1 MRSILSFFL
10 LAGVAWAAA
19 PDPAT
24 VAVIYNRSIP
34 ESVKLAESYRDARKI
49 PQENLL
55 GFDLPAV
62 DDIPR
67 KDFEAKLLKPLRAEF
82 DRRNWWKRGKNP
94 EGLTMPVA
102 NRIRFFAIMRG
113 VPLRIPN
120 TTNPPPGND
129 AAKPFAGHNEAAVD
143 SELAV
148 FGVETLPLDGPVPNA
163 YFNKTQPFA
172 QANLPFLVAVSR
184 IDAADW
190 PTCDRMIRDAI
201 ETEKS
206 GLWGRAYVDVAN
218 KAPEGD
224 KWLEGAVQANLK
236 AGIPTVVDRF
246 NETLPVNYPMTDASL
261 YYGWYDWNVSGPFL
275 NPRFRFRR
283 GAVAMHLHSFSAE
296 QMRNPNANW
305 SAALLARGAAATVGN
320 VYEPYLG
327 FTHHFD
333 VLQQRLLDGFT
344 FAEAAAAAIPGYS
357 WQAIALGDPLYR
369 PFAHLDGPTDIRGE
383 DRDYVAC
390 HLAAMQWKDDPAA
403 WRQQMEKA
411 VERTG
416 SGVLAE
422 AIGLKL
428 REQNL
433 NAEAKQW
440 FINARNRYVASEDK
454 LRQDLNVI
462 AIDRASGRKD
472 EAIRGLRD
480 AKLRYG
486 PIPESDALNGW
497 LNLVDPPPPAS
508 PAHPSGKS

>member
-10 LAGVAWAAA
+10 LAGLALAAA

-24 VAVIYNRSIP
+24 VAVIYNRSMP
-34 ESVKLAESYRDARKI
+34 ESVKLAETYREARNI

-55 GFDLPAV
+55 GFDLPAA
-62 DDIPR
+62 DNIAR
-67 KDFEAKLLKPLRAEF
+67 KDFETKLLQPLRDEF

-94 EGLTMPVA
+94 EGLLMPVA

-113 VPLRIPN
+113 VPIRIPN

-148 FGVETLPLDGPVPNA
+148 FGVESLPLDGPVPNA
-163 YFNKTQPFA
+163 YFNKSQPFA
-172 QANLPFLVAVSR
+172 QANMPFLIAVSR

-190 PTCDRMIRDAI
+190 PTCERMIRDAI
-201 ETEKS
+201 ETEKT
-206 GLWGRAYVDVAN
+206 GLWGRAYVDIAN

-224 KWLEGAVQANLK
+224 KWLEGTVQANLK

-246 NETLPVNYPMTDASL
+246 DDTLPTNYPMTDASL
-261 YYGWYDWNVSGPFL
+261 YFGWYDWNVNGPFL

-333 VLQQRLLDGFT
+333 ILQQRLLDGFT
-344 FAEAAAAAIPGYS
+344 FAEAAAAAMPGYS

-369 PFAHLDGPTDIRGE
+369 PFGRIDGPTDIRTE

-390 HLAAMQWKDDPAA
+390 HLAAMQWKDDPVA

-416 SGVLAE
+416 SGILAE
-422 AIGLKL
+422 AIGLRL
-428 REQNL
+428 REQKL
-433 NAEAKQW
+433 NAEAIQW
-440 FINARNRYVASEDK
+440 FSTARNKYVATEDK
-454 LRQDLNVI
+454 LRQDFHVI

-472 EAIRGLRD
+472 AVIRGLRD

-486 PIPESDALNGW
+486 PIPESDALTGW
-497 LNLVDPPPPAS
+497 LNIVDPPPPAP
-508 PAHPSGKS
+508 PAQKPGKS